1 MGEYW
6 KMYGSDERYFPGDEV
21 EIKGMMNFVA
31 QYGAPDMVLVE
42 VTDGCTGA
50 GAYSYGDVVTLTAPE
65 KNGAL
70 LFNYWTDSNGEIVSF
85 DSTFT
90 FTAAFNCGFVAV
102 YKDYLPETTK
112 IRKIQV
118 TQNGAYTMV
127 TFIGTET
134 AVERGVLFGESSTL
148 DNFMLKKTMQTDA
161 TVFSIENKTGVS
173 IRGYALFE
181 EGKVI
186 YSDD

>member
-1 MGEYW
+1 M
-6 KMYGSDERYFPGDEV
+6 
-21 EIKGMMNFVA
+21 
-31 QYGAPDMVLVE
+31 
-42 VTDGCTGA
+42 
-50 GAYSYGDVVTLTAPE
+50 
-65 KNGAL
+65 
-70 LFNYWTDSNGEIVSF
+70 
-85 DSTFT
+85 
-90 FTAAFNCGFVAV
+90 
-102 YKDYLPETTK
+102 
-112 IRKIQV
+112 

-173 IRGYALFE
+173 IRGYALFK